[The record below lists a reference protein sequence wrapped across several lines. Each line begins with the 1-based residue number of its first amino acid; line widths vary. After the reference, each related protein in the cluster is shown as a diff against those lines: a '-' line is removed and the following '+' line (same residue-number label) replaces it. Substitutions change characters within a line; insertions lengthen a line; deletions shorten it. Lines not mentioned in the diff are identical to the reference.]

1 MTPSLKTRLTI
12 PIIAGLVIVGLAAGW
27 AIDTQI
33 RQRLLEDFDKA
44 LVSRSDALVAIV
56 GFDPPD
62 DEEGEELPFVEFD
75 FDAEMYPDYLAGG
88 EAAMFQLWLPED
100 TIRSES
106 LGDHSLPE
114 PTSEAIVVRDHLL
127 PDGRSGRLT
136 LRRFAP
142 NFDEDWGP
150 TGRREANFHQQYP
163 SWQRPQASIAVAVS
177 REPLDDTLAFVRWS
191 LVSALLGMVVLVS
204 LLAWVFVDRGLQPLM
219 RLVGRL
225 SLVDSERLDQR
236 LPEHD
241 MPEEITPLALTMNSM
256 LGRLEQAFQRERLF
270 SRNVAHELRTPIA
283 ELQSIGEV
291 GAMCPD
297 DAEANARFF
306 SDISRV
312 SQRMDLMVTNLLMMA
327 RHESGQ
333 IECTW
338 ESVDLVAAMR
348 NVSKRFSR
356 ECEER
361 GTKLDLSLPESMTV
375 KADKI
380 YLDIVLSNLV
390 SNAIHHGA
398 NGTVRTELVA
408 IDGNAALAIEN
419 EAADLEQEDLPH
431 LFDRFWRKD
440 HSRTSD
446 RHVGL
451 GLPLV
456 KTLAEVCGWS
466 VNTELT
472 DDRRFT
478 VRIDQFALA
487 E

>member
-1 MTPSLKTRLTI
+1 MTPSLKTRLTL
-12 PIIAGLVIVGLAAGW
+12 PIIAGLVIFGGVAGW
-27 AIDTQI
+27 AIDARI
-33 RQRLLEDFDKA
+33 GERLLADFDHA
-44 LVSRSDALVAIV
+44 LVNRSQALVAIV

-62 DEEGEELPFVEFD
+62 EEEGEALPFVEFD
-75 FDAEMYPDYLAGG
+75 YDAQMYPDYLAGG
-88 EAAMFQLWLPED
+88 EAALFQLWLPED

-106 LGDHSLPE
+106 LGAHSLPR
-114 PTSEAIVVRDHLL
+114 PSSEAAEIRDHPL
-127 PDGRSGRLT
+127 PDGRPGRLVM
-136 LRRFAP
+136 LQFKP
-142 NFDEDWGP
+142 SFDEDWGP
-150 TGRREANFHQQYP
+150 PGRREASFHQQYP
-163 SWQRPQASIAVAVS
+163 TWQRPQAAIAVAVS
-177 REPLDDTLAFVRWS
+177 REPLNDTLAFIRWS
-191 LVSALLGMVVLVS
+191 LISALLGMVVLVS

-219 RLVGRL
+219 LLVGRL
-225 SLVDSERLDQR
+225 SLVDSDRLDQR
-236 LPEHD
+236 LPEHG

-306 SDISRV
+306 RDITRV

-348 NVSKRFSR
+348 NVSQRFSR

-361 GTKLDLSLPESMTV
+361 GTKIDLSMPESMSV

-398 NGTVRTELVA
+398 NGTVRTAVVE
-408 IDGNAALAIEN
+408 IDGHAALAIEN
-419 EAADLEQEDLPH
+419 EAVDLQQQDLPH

-440 HSRTSD
+440 PSRTGD

-466 VNTELT
+466 VNTALT

-478 VRIDQFALA
+478 VRIDQMALA
-487 E
+487 K